1 MDNKVLEIK
10 PVSMGPWISPEV
22 KDQPEPQ
29 VSRIVKI
36 DEGFLKNPGR
46 ESAAQSG
53 QPQPSYS
60 FDQTKEAANNAQGL
74 LNTLNAGLILVV
86 EEEAGRVVVK
96 VIEKNTKKVVRE
108 LDPES
113 VIKLKERL
121 QKVRGVLFNGEA

>member
-22 KDQPEPQ
+22 KDQLEPQ
-29 VSRIVKI
+29 VSRVVKI
-36 DEGFLKNPGR
+36 EEGFLRNPGR

-53 QPQPSYS
+53 QSQPSYS
-60 FDQTKEAANNAQGL
+60 FDQTREAANNAQGL

>member
-29 VSRIVKI
+29 VPRIVKI
-36 DEGFLKNPGR
+36 EEGFLRNPGR

-60 FDQTKEAANNAQGL
+60 FDQTREAANNAQGL

-113 VIKLKERL
+113 VVKLKERL

>member
-1 MDNKVLEIK
+1 
-10 PVSMGPWISPEV
+10 VSLGPWNRPEV
-22 KDQPEPQ
+22 KDQTETQ
-29 VSRIVKI
+29 VSRIVNI
-36 DEGFLKNPGR
+36 EEGSLRNPGR

-53 QPQPSYS
+53 QSQPSYS
-60 FDQTKEAANNAQGL
+60 FDQTREAANNAQGL